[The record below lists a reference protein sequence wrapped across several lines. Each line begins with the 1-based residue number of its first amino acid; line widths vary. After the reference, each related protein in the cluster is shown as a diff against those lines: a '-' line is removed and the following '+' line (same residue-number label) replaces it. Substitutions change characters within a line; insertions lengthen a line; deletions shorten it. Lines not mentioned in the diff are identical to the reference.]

1 MTTAIAPS
9 SPIATATSGLILTR
23 AAHRVARLTIHDNLL
38 GWVQAGRKTL
48 IGSHVHQEYGV
59 GQAFMLAHGTR
70 WDVVNQPAP
79 GGHYRVLM
87 LQFDGALI
95 AQFEARYGAQFAG
108 ARLGACARLD
118 LTPELQGS
126 IVRAADSLSAPE
138 RSDALR
144 QHRLL
149 EVLLLLAEAGILF
162 TPPGALDWSQRARR
176 ALLQHP
182 QADWTLTMLA
192 HTFHTSASTLRRRL
206 AGCGANFSGL
216 LLETRLETALG
227 LLQTTQLA
235 VGEVAAR
242 CGYQSHSRFSAA
254 FRRRF
259 GFAPKQLRPPAV

>member
-1 MTTAIAPS
+1 MSFSSPPTTTASAS
-9 SPIATATSGLILTR
+9 SCLVLTR
-23 AAHRVARLTIHDNLL
+23 AAHRVAQLTMHDNLL

-59 GQAFMLAHGTR
+59 GQAFILARGTR

-79 GGHYRVLM
+79 GAHYRALV

-95 AQFEARYGAQFAG
+95 AQFESRFGAQFAD
-108 ARLGACARLD
+108 ARVAACARLD
-118 LTPELQGS
+118 LTPELQAS
-126 IVRAADSLSAPE
+126 IQRAVDSLAAPE

-162 TPPGALDWSQRARR
+162 TPPGALDWGQRARR
-176 ALLQHP
+176 MLLQRP
-182 QADWTLTMLA
+182 QAAWTLAMLA
-192 HTFHTSASTLRRRL
+192 HAFHTSASTLRRRL
-206 AGCGANFSGL
+206 AGCGANFSQL
-216 LLETRLETALG
+216 LLEARLETALG

-235 VGEVAAR
+235 VGDVAAR

-259 GFAPKQLRPPAV
+259 GFAPKQLRPPAG